1 MDDKEHYC
9 DQYEEKKVDQDQ
21 EIDEEN
27 KARKIMIARHR
38 KKTFFSRFNCGYFKT
53 LWLLVYSTMISIF
66 FCIEINLEKSNFQFI
81 NSQQNLIN
89 KQFLWSSSFSIITS
103 LN

>member
-9 DQYEEKKVDQDQ
+9 DEFEERKVEEDE

-38 KKTFFSRFNCGYFKT
+38 KKTFMSRINCGYLTT
-53 LWLLVYSTMISIF
+53 LWLLFYSSIVSMF
-66 FCIEINLEKSNFQFI
+66 F
-81 NSQQNLIN
+81 LI
-89 KQFLWSSSFSIITS
+89 
-103 LN
+103 

>member
-9 DQYEEKKVDQDQ
+9 DEFEERKVEQDE

-38 KKTFFSRFNCGYFKT
+38 KKTFMARFNCGYLST
-53 LWLLVYSTMISIF
+53 LWLLGYSSIVSIF
-66 FCIEINLEKSNFQFI
+66 FMS
-81 NSQQNLIN
+81 
-89 KQFLWSSSFSIITS
+89 
-103 LN
+103 